1 MHSTYYIIFNLNIIN
16 MRRKDNKNIDDIL
29 ASLEDDDAPSEG
41 FNRSNHIYIYKL
53 IIIQII
59 SNHQQIHLPNHN
71 HPSTLHQSHK
81 FHTPKHT
88 HTKPKLMPN
97 PKLHKTMT
105 GVMTI
110 KQMILTMMIMFLLHQ
125 IKIMLINTVT
135 VHLHIP
141 VQLI

>member
-1 MHSTYYIIFNLNIIN
+1 
-16 MRRKDNKNIDDIL
+16 
-29 ASLEDDDAPSEG
+29 
-41 FNRSNHIYIYKL
+41 
-53 IIIQII
+53 
-59 SNHQQIHLPNHN
+59 
-71 HPSTLHQSHK
+71 
-81 FHTPKHT
+81 
-88 HTKPKLMPN
+88 MPN

-110 KQMILTMMIMFLLHQ
+110 KQMILTMMIMFLLHH